1 MAYIYTSV
9 KEAISQEAK
18 RFECIS
24 KRYELPYCILLLW
37 SEAGEDISSIVLAN
51 TRCADHFVKIDENL
65 YALVFFA
72 NRPDAYSKVANKLM
86 YALEKSFPKKKFS
99 IGVACT
105 DHMEASDVIM
115 RAVQNLLSAK
125 DQDFNTIEDNF

>member
-24 KRYELPYCILLLW
+24 RRYELPYCILLLW
-37 SEAGEDISSIVLAN
+37 SEAHEDVSGTIMAN
-51 TRCADHFVKIDENL
+51 IRCADHFVKIDENL
-65 YALVFFA
+65 YALIFFA

-86 YALEKSFPKKKFS
+86 YALEKSYPKKKFS

-105 DHMEASDVIM
+105 DNMEASDVIM

-125 DQDFNTIEDNF
+125 EHEFNTIEDNF